1 MSADN
6 EQVPAAAEL
15 AVHMAAASLG
25 ADAVRL
31 CDSRDVMNRVT
42 ALGPDTPG
50 FVGRVT
56 EMVREAVQT
65 NASYRLAPAQPVQP
79 VQPVQPAEPAEVQP
93 SGEQA
98 PGAPSRNELLARQA
112 TRRAQLTRDYSG
124 EITSEDLQLAE
135 PSTVAAWATAGKLA
149 HMGVPPQKTH
159 RRR

>member
-6 EQVPAAAEL
+6 KQVPAAAEL

-25 ADAVRL
+25 ADAVML

-79 VQPVQPAEPAEVQP
+79 ERPAEPAEVQP

-124 EITSEDLQLAE
+124 EITAEDLQLAE